1 MIVLSL
7 LLRTHTSL
15 LFLECLAFLLWVEKE
30 QLKRSTQKINPSSY
44 IFFSLPVFAMFV
56 DSVPLST
63 NSLLAH
69 QLLPSLNFPLH
80 IQIRVQ
86 HWIYQTWAKICLM
99 ITLRYLFGLFLSIL
113 SPLLFLPSLFLL
125 NLVGS
130 ICPWITSFY

>member
-1 MIVLSL
+1 MCKNSKHFSLSCVFMNL
-7 LLRTHTSL
+7 PGWLW
-15 LFLECLAFLLWVEKE
+15 FLEEKE